1 MYRKLIYLTCLVLV
15 ASMAGNASASLVANW
30 RLDEGS
36 GTIAKDSAGGHDG
49 TLMGDTKWVAGKIGS
64 GALQF
69 DGTGD
74 YVDCGND
81 PVFNPTA
88 SFSLGFWAYINNWA
102 TGWGRC
108 LISKGGDADRNG
120 WSVRRF
126 SDETLCF
133 TTAGVSG
140 VDMTPGA
147 NDYTNMNGTTAP
159 PLNEWV
165 HIACVYDSLNG
176 MTYIYINGVVDKER
190 AATGTVAATDAHVY
204 IGTRGNTEG
213 TGTDS
218 WLESFFNGM
227 LDEVRFYNHAL
238 TDVDVKLIMA
248 GKEALPPTLSAN
260 PSPRNGAIE
269 VPREMTLT
277 WGPGS
282 FANKHNVYFGKDFN
296 DVSEAGIDNDPC
308 RVLVSQ
314 NHDATSYT
322 LPSLLDFNQVYY
334 WRVDEVN
341 DLNPDS
347 PWIGNVWS
355 FTTANF
361 TVVDDFEGYDD
372 VNNLIYTTWADYA
385 VNNTGMTV
393 GHFIAP
399 FAERS
404 IVHRGRQAMYMRY
417 DNDGTVNEGT
427 ELEKAGT
434 LFYSEAE
441 RQWADA
447 QDWTKDGANSLTIW
461 SRGTMASVGSF
472 TLGPPIKMTA
482 AGADIWGTSD
492 QFHFAYK
499 RLSGNGT
506 ITARV
511 VSLTNTH
518 PSAKAGVMFRE
529 TLDAGSKH
537 IMVVAQ
543 PNADNG
549 IAFQRRPD
557 TDLASEQIVNLPG
570 MTAPRYVRL
579 VRSGNTFTAYQSS
592 NGMSWAT
599 VGTMNMPMFADVYVG
614 LCLTSH
620 NATAVCTAEF
630 SSVNNPGTGNWQSQD
645 IGIQSNVAEQLYVVL
660 QDSAGINSPAVK
672 NSDPLATTLITYTPW
687 DIPLTSFTGQ
697 ATAGSAQTSVNLQA
711 IKKMTIG
718 VGDRDNPKLGGAG
731 DLYIDDIRLNLP

>member
-1 MYRKLIYLTCLVLV
+1 MCNKLIYLTCLIVV
-15 ASMAGNASASLVANW
+15 SSMATNASAALVAHW

-36 GTIAKDSAGGHDG
+36 GTIAKDSASGHDG
-49 TLMGDTKWVAGKIGS
+49 TLIGDTKWVAGKIGG

-69 DGTGD
+69 DGAGD
-74 YVDCGND
+74 YVDCGNN
-81 PVFNPTA
+81 PAFNPTA
-88 SFSLGFWAYINNWA
+88 GFSLGFWAYISNWA

-108 LISKGGDADRNG
+108 MISKGGDADRNG

-133 TTAGVSG
+133 TTAGVAG
-140 VDMTPGA
+140 VGTTAGA
-147 NDYTNMNGTTAP
+147 NNVTNMNGTKAP

-204 IGTRGNTEG
+204 IGTRGNPTG
-213 TGTDS
+213 TGTDD
-218 WLESFFNGM
+218 WAESFFNGM

-238 TDVDVKLIMA
+238 TEADVKLIMV
-248 GKEALPPTLSAN
+248 GKEALPPTLAAN
-260 PSPRNGAIE
+260 PSPANGATG
-269 VPREMTLT
+269 VPRDAILT

-282 FANKHNVYFGKDFN
+282 FVDKHDVYFGTDFN
-296 DVSEAGIDNDPC
+296 DVSDANVANPHG
-308 RVLVSQ
+308 VLIRQ
-314 NHDATSYT
+314 NYETTSYT
-322 LPSLLDFNQVYY
+322 PASLLDFNKTYY

-341 DLNPDS
+341 NLHLDKL
-347 PWIGNVWS
+347 WKGNVWS
-355 FTTANF
+355 FTVANF
-361 TVVDDFEGYDD
+361 TVMDDFEGYDD
-372 VNNLIYTTWADYA
+372 VNNLIYNTWADYA

-393 GHFIAP
+393 GHFVTP

-404 IVHRGRQAMYMRY
+404 IVHSGRQAMYMHY

-427 ELEKAGT
+427 DLETAGT

-441 RQWADA
+441 REWADP
-447 QDWTKDGANSLTIW
+447 QDWTQNGANSLMIW
-461 SRGTMASVGSF
+461 YRGIMASVGSF
-472 TLGPPIKMTA
+472 TVGPPIKMTA

-499 RLSGNGT
+499 RLSGSGT

-511 VSLTNTH
+511 VSLTNTS

-549 IAFQRRPD
+549 IAFQRRAD

-579 VRSGNTFTAYQSS
+579 VRSGNTFTASQSS

-620 NATAVCTAEF
+620 NANAVCTAEF

-645 IGIQSNVAEQLYVVL
+645 IGIQSNIAEQLYVVL

-687 DIPLTSFTGQ
+687 NIPF
-697 ATAGSAQTSVNLQA
+697 ADFAGVNPKA
-711 IKKMTIG
+711 IKKMIIG
-718 VGDRDNPKLGGAG
+718 VGDRNDTQPRGSG
-731 DLYIDDIRLNLP
+731 DLYIDDIRLYLP